1 MPVKEVLM
9 VPVRFYVPSIQAEK
23 MHAFVESGEYPA
35 DAEVYREA
43 VRNFLEH
50 RRNIPVIQN
59 EGEVCPATS

>member
-35 DAEVYREA
+35 EAEVYREA
-43 VRNFLEH
+43 VRNFLEN
-50 RRNIPVIQN
+50 RKTLPVIHK
-59 EGEVCPATS
+59 EGEACPATT